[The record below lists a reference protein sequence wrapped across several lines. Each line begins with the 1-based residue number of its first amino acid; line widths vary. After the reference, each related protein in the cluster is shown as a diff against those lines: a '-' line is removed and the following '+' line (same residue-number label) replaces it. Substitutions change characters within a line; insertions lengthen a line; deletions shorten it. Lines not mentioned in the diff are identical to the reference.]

1 MEPFKINIEISLSER
16 SIAAITTLL
25 DKSRA
30 VVPAGAPAEA
40 VIPSIR
46 PVAAPPRPE
55 PAKAPETPEA
65 AEPAADLPVADEE
78 LLAAT
83 RDAVARVKAAGG
95 SPSIIREQ
103 VFAKYGISASTQ
115 CPEEKRAALLKDLN
129 AINA

>member
-1 MEPFKINIEISLSER
+1 MEPFKINIEISLSEK
-16 SIAAITTLL
+16 SIAALMTLL

-30 VVPAGAPAEA
+30 VVPASEPAGA

-46 PVAAPPRPE
+46 PVAALPRPE
-55 PAKAPETPEA
+55 PAEAPETA
-65 AEPAADLPVADEE
+65 ADAAPAADLPVADEE

-83 RDAVARVKAAGG
+83 RDAVARIKSAGG

-103 VFAKYGISASTQ
+103 VFSKYGISSSTQ
-115 CPEEKRAALLKDLN
+115 CPEEKRAALLKDLI